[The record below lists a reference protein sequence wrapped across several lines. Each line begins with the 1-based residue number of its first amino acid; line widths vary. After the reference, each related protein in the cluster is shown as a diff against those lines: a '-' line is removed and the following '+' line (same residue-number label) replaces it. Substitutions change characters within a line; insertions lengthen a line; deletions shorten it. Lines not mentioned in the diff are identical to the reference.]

1 MLDSLMKFGAHRVN
15 YFEALNEHNPEA
27 FGFYIRAEIPAG
39 QAYSHEA
46 KYQLY
51 AGLDLIQRC
60 LGMKNL
66 AGIYVDID
74 CLKNL
79 QRPAYQ
85 QLRRDVLS
93 GHFRR
98 ILVLNRLSI
107 SGCPGSDRDLSE
119 LSAQVGGVELL
130 VWQHSGLSALP
141 VGGPLPELLEVS
153 G

>member
-15 YFEALNEHNPEA
+15 YFEALKQNNPEA
-27 FGFYIRAEIPAG
+27 FGFYIRAEIPEG

-93 GHFRR
+93 GHFHR
-98 ILVLNRLSI
+98 ILVFDRLSI
-107 SGCPGSDRDLSE
+107 SGCPGSDRDLAE

-130 VWQHSGLSALP
+130 VWQRSGLDVQPIAS
-141 VGGPLPELLEVS
+141 
-153 G
+153 